1 MPLTSEGPNAWRMV
15 GEVASEEQGP
25 LRKASWAQVRPVGV
39 I

>member
-1 MPLTSEGPNAWRMV
+1 MPLNSEGPNARRVV

-25 LRKASWAQVRPVGV
+25 LCKAPRAHVRPVGV